1 MFANSKFE
9 LGSFYHPFCAVIP
22 ATKQIL
28 PVFIFD
34 LSVKFLAPPLGGV
47 FLSAFLAPISK
58 YYTYTQTTWR
68 CR

>member
-9 LGSFYHPFCAVIP
+9 LGSFYHLFCAVIP

-34 LSVKFLAPPLGGV
+34 LSVKFLAPPVGGV
-47 FLSAFLAPISK
+47 FLSAFSG
-58 YYTYTQTTWR
+58 TTK
-68 CR
+68 

>member
-9 LGSFYHPFCAVIP
+9 LGSFYHSFCAVIP

-47 FLSAFLAPISK
+47 FLSAFLAPTSK

>member
-47 FLSAFLAPISK
+47 FLSAFLAP
-58 YYTYTQTTWR
+58 TQ
-68 CR
+68 